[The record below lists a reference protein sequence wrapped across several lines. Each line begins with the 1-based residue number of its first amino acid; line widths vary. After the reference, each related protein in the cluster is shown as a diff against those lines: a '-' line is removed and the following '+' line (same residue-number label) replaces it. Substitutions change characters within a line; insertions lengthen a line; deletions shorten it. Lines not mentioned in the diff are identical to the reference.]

1 MKAAAPYRSVRLGST
16 DVTVRRESNGNIYVL
31 SRQSLGPYPEKMTER
46 LDHWAD
52 HAPNRVFMA
61 QQALDGSWRMLTYGD
76 ARTLARNIGQALVN
90 RAACRSNSHSRS
102 CRAMTWS
109 TLCWVWQPCIRQC
122 PTRRFPRPTLSSHR
136 ISGNCATSWTF

>member
-61 QQALDGSWRMLTYGD
+61 NTHWMEVGACS
-76 ARTLARNIGQALVN
+76 RTATPERWL
-90 RAACRSNSHSRS
+90 
-102 CRAMTWS
+102 
-109 TLCWVWQPCIRQC
+109 
-122 PTRRFPRPTLSSHR
+122 
-136 ISGNCATSWTF
+136 ATSARRL